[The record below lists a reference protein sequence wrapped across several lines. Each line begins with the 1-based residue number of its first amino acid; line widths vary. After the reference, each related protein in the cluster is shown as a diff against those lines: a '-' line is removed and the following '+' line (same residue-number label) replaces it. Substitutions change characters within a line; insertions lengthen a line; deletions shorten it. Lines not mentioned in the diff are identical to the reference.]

1 MRCLTTIHPARLMIF
16 VASATLFF
24 SASPVVAIQNQASEK
39 RLVVQSTRSPVIEL
53 RAFLDHPKSDRAELA
68 TQSFAQVPLTK
79 KQAAV
84 AKELLWNDYVKRER
98 DERAAELKSS
108 EVKIG
113 DLRMPFVYQIFGR
126 KPASGR
132 SLYISM
138 HGGGGAPKPVND
150 QQWENQKRLYRLN
163 EGVYLVPRAP
173 TDSWNL
179 WHQAHVDQFFAR
191 LIEDMILLEDVDPN
205 RVYIMGYSA
214 GGDGVYQLAPRMA
227 DQLAA
232 ASMMAGHPNET
243 SPLGLRNLPFTIHMG
258 ALDSGY
264 DRNKKAKEWEAKLSD
279 LHRQD
284 PDGYIHQVTLHQG
297 KGHWMDRQDA
307 VALDWMAKYTRQA
320 FPKRIVWKQDD
331 VVHPRFYWLAVDPQ
345 QISARAEVRANLE
358 GQQVT
363 LTTTDAKQ
371 ITVRFN
377 DSMVNLDQPVVVKSG
392 DRELFRGR
400 IPRTIATLA
409 KTLSERRDPTS
420 LFSGEVTL
428 DLE

>member
-1 MRCLTTIHPARLMIF
+1 MRSLSKIQYSRLMVL
-16 VASATLFF
+16 VAAAALSF
-24 SASPVVAIQNQASEK
+24 SASSVISRQNQASGQGADAK
-39 RLVVQSTRSPVIEL
+39 SKRSPLIQL
-53 RAFLDHPKSDRAELA
+53 RAFLDNPKSDRSELSA
-68 TQSFAQVPLTK
+68 QSFAQVPLTK
-79 KQAAV
+79 KQAEIAQDV
-84 AKELLWNDYVKRER
+84 LWKDYVKRER
-98 DERAAELKSS
+98 DQRAAELKSN

-113 DLRMPFVYQIFGR
+113 DLMMPFVYQIFGR

-150 QQWENQKRLYRLN
+150 QQWENQKRLYRLK

-179 WHQAHVDQFFAR
+179 WHQGHIDQFFAR

-258 ALDSGY
+258 ALDNGY
-264 DRNKKAKEWEAKLSD
+264 DRNKKAKEWEQKLAD
-279 LHRQD
+279 LRRQD
-284 PDGYIHQVTLHQG
+284 PEGYTHEVTLHQG

-307 VALDWMAKYTRQA
+307 VALDWMAKYTRQT
-320 FPKRIVWKQDD
+320 FPKQIVWKQDD

-345 QISARAEVRANLE
+345 QISDRAEVRAKLD
-358 GQQVT
+358 GQQVS
-363 LTTTDAKQ
+363 LETTDAKQ

-377 DSMVNLDQPVVVKSG
+377 DEMVNLDQAVVVKAG

-400 IPRTIATLA
+400 VPRTISTLA
-409 KTLSERRDPTS
+409 TTLAERADPLM
-420 LFSGEVTL
+420 LFSGKVTL
-428 DLE
+428 NLE